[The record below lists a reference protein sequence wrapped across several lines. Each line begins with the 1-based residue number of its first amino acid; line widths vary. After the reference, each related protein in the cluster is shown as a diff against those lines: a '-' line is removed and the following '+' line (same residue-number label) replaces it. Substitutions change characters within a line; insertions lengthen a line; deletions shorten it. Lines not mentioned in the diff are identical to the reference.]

1 MTGSTALRRH
11 LVLLVAL
18 LLVGLTVPTA
28 RAATPT
34 AAPAAASHTRLTL
47 RISGCAR
54 CRVTLIQAISG
65 APNVWQTRAQRI
77 GADGRAV
84 FRVPTARTHGM
95 SFELRVPWESAATD
109 SVLNIATRYPG
120 QAVGQPWSAKQAMSS
135 KRGFGCWA
143 GTTKAQARLAVRVH
157 GFTFDAGSRGRQR
170 AAVAW
175 ASPGLRSW
183 RPAMRTFHGRIG
195 NQDAFYCQRP

>member
-1 MTGSTALRRH
+1 MTDSTALRRH
-11 LVLLVAL
+11 LLLLVAL

-28 RAATPT
+28 RAAMPT
-34 AAPAAASHTRLTL
+34 AAPAAAPHTRLTL
-47 RISGCAR
+47 RFDGCAR
-54 CRVTLIQAISG
+54 CSVTLIQAISG
-65 APNVWQTRAQRI
+65 APNVWHSRARRV

-109 SVLNIATRYPG
+109 SVLNVATRYAG
-120 QAVGQPWSAKQAMSS
+120 QAAGRAWSARQAMAA
-135 KRGFGCWA
+135 KRAFGCWA
-143 GTTKAQARLAVRVH
+143 GTASTRATVQVHVH